1 MKLPRSREPSR
12 WLDALPKSL
21 TAQVPPLHHES
32 LEARRRRRKVVATV
46 MLLGTGTLKYSLSTR
61 PGSNRFYVSSLA
73 AAAIWMGGA
82 AQSGPLHLG
91 WIEMR
96 SGKARRPIIV
106 PVATAT
112 GAFALFYGAA
122 LVARKIPVLNDAL
135 VNVMEFADDDHSA
148 LVLLTTCA
156 NGLAEEIFFRGAL
169 YDAVGGANPV
179 VASTAA
185 YTATTIGTRN
195 PALVIASVV
204 MGGLFGLQRRASGG
218 VQAPAL
224 THLTWSILMVRF
236 LPPLFR
242 RRKAGSY
249 DVH

>member
-1 MKLPRSREPSR
+1 MRFPRRQKQLR
-12 WLDALPKSL
+12 WLAVLPKDL
-21 TAQVPPLHHES
+21 TGQTPRLHHEP
-32 LEARRRRRKVVATV
+32 LEATRHRRKVVGTV

-61 PGSNRFYVSSLA
+61 PGSNRFYASSLA
-73 AAAIWMGGA
+73 TAAIWTGGA
-82 AQSGPLHLG
+82 AWSGPLRLG

-96 SGKARRPIIV
+96 SGKFRRPIIV

-122 LVARKIPVLNDAL
+122 LVARRIPVLDNAL
-135 VNVMEFADDDHSA
+135 VKVMEFADDEHSA

-169 YDAVGGANPV
+169 YDAVGQKSPV
-179 VASTAA
+179 VVSTAA

-218 VQAPAL
+218 IQAPAL

-242 RRKAGSY
+242 RKFQPRA
-249 DVH
+249 